1 LVGGK
6 DDWTPAAPCAT
17 WGARVA
23 DQDRLNV
30 VVYPNAWHRFDG
42 HRVAEAQGSGGI
54 THHVQPDPDAAADA
68 QSRMDAFF
76 ARWLR

>member
-1 LVGGK
+1 MDTSRSLRDMGR
-6 DDWTPAAPCAT
+6 
-17 WGARVA
+17 ARGRSG
-23 DQDRLNV
+23 RLNV

-76 ARWLR
+76 ARWPR